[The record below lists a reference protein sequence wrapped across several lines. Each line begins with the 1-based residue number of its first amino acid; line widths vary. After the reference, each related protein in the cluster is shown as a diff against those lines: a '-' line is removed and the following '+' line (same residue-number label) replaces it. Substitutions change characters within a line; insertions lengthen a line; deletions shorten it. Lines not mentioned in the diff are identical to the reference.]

1 MKPDMIKWLL
11 LVFIL
16 GFTMGCRGYV
26 PPISSQAEYDLA
38 KPIDCSSAEEDIKT
52 LEQEK
57 VEASEQLKAG
67 VKMFVPAAAARA
79 ILHGDYHN
87 REAVATG
94 EYNQAI
100 ENKIGQIKKEC
111 GIEK

>member
-1 MKPDMIKWLL
+1 MIKWLL
-11 LVFIL
+11 LVSVLVFAL
-16 GFTMGCRGYV
+16 GCRSYT
-26 PPISSQAEYDLA
+26 PTISNQDEYDLA
-38 KPIDCSSAEEDIKT
+38 KPIECSRAEEDIKT

-79 ILHGDYHN
+79 ILHGDYYN
-87 REAVATG
+87 RASVATG

-100 ENKIGQIKKEC
+100 DNKIGQIKQEC
-111 GIEK
+111 GINLTE